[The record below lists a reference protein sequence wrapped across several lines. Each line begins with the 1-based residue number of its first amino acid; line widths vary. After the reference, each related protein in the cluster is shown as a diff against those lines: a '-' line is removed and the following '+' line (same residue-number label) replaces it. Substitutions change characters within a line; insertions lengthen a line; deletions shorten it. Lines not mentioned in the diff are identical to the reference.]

1 MREYRFLAF
10 LLVPMTWL
18 HALEL
23 YGTFIDVPPELLPL
37 HDVFRFDD
45 ELQQEQGTPIQSTAT
60 SCGGFP
66 LIHFIHM
73 VSMKRA
79 LPSWAAL

>member
-18 HALEL
+18 HDFEL
-23 YGTFIDVPPELLPL
+23 YGTFIEVPPLLPT

-45 ELQQEQGTPIQSTAT
+45 ELQQEPGTPIQSTAT
-60 SCGGFP
+60 SCAALP
-66 LIHFIHM
+66 LISFIHM
-73 VSMKRA
+73 GSMKRA